1 MPRWTW
7 VIVVAG
13 IIYLQYRLWVGPGG
27 YLEVAELQD
36 RVHSARDH
44 NAQLQQRNQ
53 LLEAEIERLETD
65 PAAVEYHA
73 RADLGMIKPDETFYL
88 IVH

>member
-7 VIVVAG
+7 VIVIAG
-13 IIYLQYRLWVGPGG
+13 VVYLQYRLWVGPGG
-27 YLEVAELQD
+27 YLDVAELQQ
-36 RVHSARDH
+36 RVNSAAEH
-44 NAQLQQRNQ
+44 NATLHARNQ
-53 LLEAEIERLETD
+53 VLEAEIDRLETD

-73 RADLGMIKPDETFYL
+73 RADLGMIRPGETFYL